1 MTMESGGIPIT
12 NPATKDRKI
21 AMLLWGPSGC
31 GKTTLASTLP
41 GKKLWIQYDPGGT
54 DVVANRK
61 DVLVM
66 DFSDQPISN
75 AEKWRESD
83 PFKLTKFIREN
94 KIESIVFDS
103 LTTFA
108 EVALQ
113 HGVAHA
119 AASRAHMKAGVTHE
133 DPGYGGYGRRKTWMR
148 LALHNMLRVAGA
160 CGVHICFIGHEDSP
174 DRDTEGAI
182 ISITIALGSDM
193 PSKFAATLGEVWWM
207 RDNGKQREIAI
218 RAVGVR
224 SPMKSRM
231 FSADVPTFVWKYD
244 AASMKGMT
252 LESFYDKWKANKWS
266 KISVPV

>member
-1 MTMESGGIPIT
+1 
-12 NPATKDRKI
+12 
-21 AMLLWGPSGC
+21 
-31 GKTTLASTLP
+31 
-41 GKKLWIQYDPGGT
+41 
-54 DVVANRK
+54 
-61 DVLVM
+61 
-66 DFSDQPISN
+66 
-75 AEKWRESD
+75 
-83 PFKLTKFIREN
+83 
-94 KIESIVFDS
+94 
-103 LTTFA
+103 
-108 EVALQ
+108 
-113 HGVAHA
+113 
-119 AASRAHMKAGVTHE
+119 
-133 DPGYGGYGRRKTWMR
+133 MR